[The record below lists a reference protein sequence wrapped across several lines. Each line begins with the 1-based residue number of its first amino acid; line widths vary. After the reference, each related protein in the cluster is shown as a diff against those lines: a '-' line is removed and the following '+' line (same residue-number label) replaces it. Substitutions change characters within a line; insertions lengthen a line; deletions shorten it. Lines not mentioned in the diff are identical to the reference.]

1 TGGREAC
8 FLNSEADYKDAK
20 NFAVFISEAA
30 LVKFK
35 EAKIENPKEFYKG
48 KLVRVTGMV
57 VLYRDKPEIKVDSPD
72 QIALVEKKG
81 PALAY
86 CSPTAPIKRQ
96 RGAVA
101 SPSRRVLSVRRPP
114 GRSIH
119 PSGPGS
125 GPAARLDWTGRST
138 WCCHCPSPS
147 RRGSTATDRAGPPA
161 ALSRRTA
168 GPRRLFRT

>member
-1 TGGREAC
+1 MRFLVFFLAVVVAAGSRAEDSDKAVTPAEAAKKVNEKVTVEMEVKSTGGREAC

-72 QIALVEKKG
+72 QIALVEKK
-81 PALAY
+81 
-86 CSPTAPIKRQ
+86 
-96 RGAVA
+96 
-101 SPSRRVLSVRRPP
+101 
-114 GRSIH
+114 
-119 PSGPGS
+119 
-125 GPAARLDWTGRST
+125 
-138 WCCHCPSPS
+138 
-147 RRGSTATDRAGPPA
+147 
-161 ALSRRTA
+161 
-168 GPRRLFRT
+168 